1 MACPGNT
8 TIQYTI
14 TLNSDPDNAGQVK
27 TRGQFTFCLVIN
39 GNDITGTV
47 DELGVT
53 LSGQKMDLN
62 SGVERMALTFA
73 WHPSRVTI
81 RGFTSPDAGGR
92 RELIGRWIASARPAE
107 SVEEDDRQ
115 EAAAAVVPPLGP
127 DVGETGTG
135 TGQST

>member
-1 MACPGNT
+1 MACPDNT

-14 TLNSDPDNAGQVK
+14 TFNSDPSAGHVK
-27 TRGQFTFCLVIN
+27 THGQFTFCLVID

-62 SGVERMALTFA
+62 FGVERIVLTFA
-73 WHPSRVTI
+73 WSPSRVTI

-92 RELIGRWIASARPAE
+92 RELIGRWIASALPAE
-107 SVEEDDRQ
+107 SIEGDDRQ
-115 EAAAAVVPPLGP
+115 QAAAALPPPVGP